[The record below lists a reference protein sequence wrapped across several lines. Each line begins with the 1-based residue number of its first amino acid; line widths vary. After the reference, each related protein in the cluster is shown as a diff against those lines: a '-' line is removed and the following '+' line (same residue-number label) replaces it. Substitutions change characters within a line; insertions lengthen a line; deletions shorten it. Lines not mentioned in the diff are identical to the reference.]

1 MGRLK
6 QHFHDEICAAFDADP
21 SPDPYPQGPFPMPP
35 VHVVMERNAI
45 TGDSTPVCVCNHL
58 LDAQAFMLMR
68 NAGRYLTPDPE
79 STDYYIKEAV
89 PCLG

>member
-6 QHFHDEICAAFDADP
+6 QHFHDEICAADP
-21 SPDPYPQGPFPMPP
+21 SPDPYDVGPFPMPP
-35 VHVVMERNAI
+35 VHVVMERNVV
-45 TGDSTPVCVCNHL
+45 TGDITPVFVCNHL
-58 LDAQAFMLMR
+58 ADANTVMLMR

-79 STDYYIKEAV
+79 SLDYYVKEAV